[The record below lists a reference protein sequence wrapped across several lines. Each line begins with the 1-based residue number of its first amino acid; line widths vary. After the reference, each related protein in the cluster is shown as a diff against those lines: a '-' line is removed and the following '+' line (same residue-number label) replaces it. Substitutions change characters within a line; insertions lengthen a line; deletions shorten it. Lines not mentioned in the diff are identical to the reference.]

1 MKFKF
6 KEDEIFF
13 IDLLN
18 EDFKWDY
25 FDFSEPKEKRKK
37 FNKNRNSILEK
48 LISENGQKCQLN
60 YIDICDESTGFV
72 VDHIIPLS
80 TNVLNKK
87 LRNQKP
93 VDKNHKVQSE
103 SYGSNNYCNLIIA
116 CNKCNAYKKNK
127 ILDDHTLKKLIYKKN
142 LSL

>member
-1 MKFKF
+1 MFYADRNDVFKILTNQYGLKCSLNF
-6 KEDEIFF
+6 K
-13 IDLLN
+13 N
-18 EDFKWDY
+18 
-25 FDFSEPKEKRKK
+25 
-37 FNKNRNSILEK
+37 
-48 LISENGQKCQLN
+48 
-60 YIDICDESTGFV
+60 ICDESTGFV

-127 ILDDHTLKKLIYKKN
+127 ILDDHTLKKLI
-142 LSL
+142 L

>member
-1 MKFKF
+1 MKFKL

-25 FDFSEPKEKRKK
+25 FDFSEPNDKRKK
-37 FNKNRNSILEK
+37 FNKNRNRILEK
-48 LISENGQKCQLN
+48 LISEYGQKCQLN

-87 LRNQKP
+87 LRNQKT

-116 CNKCNAYKKNK
+116 CTKCNSYKKNK
-127 ILDDHTLKKLIYKKN
+127 ILDYHTLKKIIYKKN